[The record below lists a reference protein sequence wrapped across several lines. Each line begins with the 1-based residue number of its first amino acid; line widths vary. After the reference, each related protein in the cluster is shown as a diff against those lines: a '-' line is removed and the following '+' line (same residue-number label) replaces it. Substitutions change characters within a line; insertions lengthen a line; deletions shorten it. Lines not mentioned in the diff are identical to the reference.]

1 MCKRLILMPAKKKPA
16 DRREITA
23 IRLTPPVKAA
33 VEKAALADRRSMS
46 SYIEGLVLEDLKK
59 RGLIK

>member
-1 MCKRLILMPAKKKPA
+1 MPAKKKPA

-33 VEKAALADRRSMS
+33 LEKIAKADNRSMS
-46 SYIEGLVLEDLKK
+46 SYIEVLILKDLRDK
-59 RGLIK
+59 GAIK